1 MLNKI
6 YIFCLILSLVY
17 IYAEEDLEISSKIT
31 IMKAFGEL
39 RENQRQQMIT
49 LSIVPSFKLNPHNIT
64 NLEFARDG
72 KYYKPKTKCFKA
84 EYILGETLVKCELDL
99 SEISVGTYIISS
111 FYYQKKI
118 YHSKAKVEILEQEKK
133 VSDIK
138 LINIEEIY
146 SIYEYR
152 KRQSIK
158 LSFDNGV
165 DIEKLN
171 FIEIESDNKRK
182 YKVSIRCNTYQD
194 TIRCDSDIFVKGGKY
209 KILYV
214 SYGDTIIKTKNEDDW
229 YINGNFTT
237 CGSMTIIL
245 SDKDWFMDNVTDWL
259 LVDTSDSST
268 DDLKA
273 FYSKK
278 RLAVG

>member
-1 MLNKI
+1 
-6 YIFCLILSLVY
+6 
-17 IYAEEDLEISSKIT
+17 
-31 IMKAFGEL
+31 MKAFGEL

-84 EYILGETLVKCELDL
+84 EYVLGETLVKCELDL

-118 YHSKAKVEILEQEKK
+118 YHSKAKVEVLEQEKK

-171 FIEIESDNKRK
+171 FIEIESDNKKNIKFLLNAICTKMQSDVTRTFLSKVANIK
-182 YKVSIRCNTYQD
+182 YCMYHMEVQ
-194 TIRCDSDIFVKGGKY
+194 
-209 KILYV
+209 
-214 SYGDTIIKTKNEDDW
+214 
-229 YINGNFTT
+229 
-237 CGSMTIIL
+237 
-245 SDKDWFMDNVTDWL
+245 
-259 LVDTSDSST
+259 
-268 DDLKA
+268 
-273 FYSKK
+273 
-278 RLAVG
+278 